1 MFRKVLALFVALLIL
16 AAMVGCQRGG
26 GAAQAG
32 PIKIGAIFDLTG
44 PTSDVGQPY
53 ADGIKAYV
61 EWLNAKGGIN
71 GRQIELLSSD
81 YGYKVDVAEQLYS
94 QFVQQG
100 IVAFQGWGTGDTEA
114 LRSRIAAD
122 QIPFMSASYSHVLG
136 DPKEAPYNFLVGTS
150 YSHQAVIALKW
161 ILEDWKAKGM
171 EGMPKVAILHHDS
184 PFGRSPVEDAQTFA
198 QQNGV
203 ELTAIPLPSATDYTA
218 ELTQASGF
226 GANYIIM
233 HTVSSQA
240 AVVAKNIRD
249 QGLKDKFTV
258 INLNWCADEIFIQ
271 LAGDAAEGI
280 YMVQPF
286 TPPTSPVPAH
296 QAMDEFLKSKGSSL
310 AEKGLHFAQG
320 WTTMD
325 LMVAGIKKVL
335 DEGKDLTGPNLKAA
349 LESLKDYDTGG
360 MTYPITFTPERHW
373 GNLGTHIY
381 VVENGQMKR
390 ITQDY
395 IVATYPPVP

>member
-1 MFRKVLALFVALLIL
+1 MWRKVFWVLMAVFVLAL
-16 AAMVGCQRGG
+16 AAGCKKE
-26 GAAQAG
+26 AAPAEAG

-44 PTSDVGQPY
+44 PTSDVGTPY
-53 ADGIKAYV
+53 AEGIKAYV

-136 DPKEAPYNFLVGTS
+136 NPKEAPYNFLVGTT
-150 YSHQAVIALKW
+150 YSHQAVIALQW
-161 ILEDWKAKGM
+161 IMDDWKAKGN
-171 EGMPKVAILHHDS
+171 EGMPKVAIVHHDS
-184 PFGRSPVEDAQTFA
+184 PFGRSPVQDAIDFGK
-198 QQNGV
+198 QQGIEV
-203 ELTAIPLPSATDYTA
+203 KAWAMPKGATDYTA
-218 ELTQASGF
+218 ELAQIQDF
-226 GANYIIM
+226 GASYIII
-233 HTVSSQA
+233 HTVSSPA
-240 AVVAKNIRD
+240 AVFVKNIRD
-249 QGLKDKFTV
+249 QGLSDKFTV
-258 INLNWCADEIFIQ
+258 INLNWCSDELFIE
-271 LAGDAAEGI
+271 LAGDAAEGV

-286 TPPTSPVPAH
+286 TPPSSPVEAH
-296 QAMDEFLKSKGSSL
+296 KAMDEFLKGKGSSL

-325 LMVAGIKKVL
+325 IMVAGIQKVI
-335 DEGKDLTGPNLKAA
+335 EQGQEVTGPNIKAA
-349 LESLKDYDTGG
+349 LETLKDYDTGG
-360 MTYPITFTPERHW
+360 MTYPITFTPDDHW
-373 GNLGTHIY
+373 GNKGTHIY

-390 ITQDY
+390 VTQDF
-395 IVATYPPVP
+395 IKAAYP

>member
-1 MFRKVLALFVALLIL
+1 MRRVVWFGLLVVLALVVA
-16 AAMVGCQRGG
+16 ACRPQQE
-26 GAAQAG
+26 QAGDTG

-44 PTSDVGQPY
+44 PTSDVGTPY
-53 ADGIKAYV
+53 AEGIKGYV
-61 EWLNAKGGIN
+61 EWLNANGGIN

-136 DPKEAPYNFLVGTS
+136 NPKEAPYNFLVGTS
-150 YSHQAVIALKW
+150 YSHQAVIALRW
-161 ILEDWKAKGM
+161 IMDDWKAQGG

-184 PFGRSPVEDAQTFA
+184 PFGRSPVKDAQDFA
-198 QQNGV
+198 AQNGI
-203 ELTAIPLPSATDYTA
+203 EIMALPLPRATDFTA
-218 ELTQASGF
+218 ELAQVQDF
-226 GANYIIM
+226 GASYIIV

-240 AVVAKNIRD
+240 AIVAKNIRD
-249 QGLKDKFTV
+249 QGLKDKFKV
-258 INLNWCADEIFIQ
+258 INLNWASDELFIE
-271 LAGDAAEGI
+271 LAGDAAEGV

-286 TPPTSPVPAH
+286 APPSAQVPGF
-296 QAMDEFLKSKGSSL
+296 QPIEEFLKSQGSSL
-310 AEKGLHFAQG
+310 AEKGLHYSQG
-320 WTTMD
+320 WITMD
-325 LMVAGIKKVL
+325 IMVAGIRKVL
-335 DEGKDLTGPNLKAA
+335 EQGQALTGANIKAA

-360 MTYPITFTPERHW
+360 ITYPITFTPEDHW
-373 GNLGTHIY
+373 GNKGTHIY

-390 ITQDY
+390 VTDDY
-395 IVATYPPVP
+395 IIATYP

>member
-1 MFRKVLALFVALLIL
+1 MRRKVFLLMVLAFAVVL
-16 AAMVGCQRGG
+16 AAGCQRGG
-26 GAAQAG
+26 EAGGGEG

-44 PTSDVGQPY
+44 PTSDVGTPY
-53 ADGIKAYV
+53 ADGIKGYV
-61 EWLNAKGGIN
+61 EWINSKGGIE

-136 DPKEAPYNFLVGTS
+136 NPKEAPYNFLVGTS
-150 YSHQAVIALKW
+150 YSHQAVIALRW
-161 ILEDWKAKGM
+161 IMDDWKAKGM
-171 EGMPKVAILHHDS
+171 DGMPKVAILHHDS
-184 PFGRSPVEDAQTFA
+184 PFGRSPVNDAIEFGK
-198 QQNGV
+198 QNGI
-203 ELTAIPLPSATDYTA
+203 EITAIPLPKATDYTA
-218 ELTQASGF
+218 ELTQVQDF
-226 GANYIIM
+226 GAQYIIM

-240 AVVAKNIRD
+240 AIVAKNIRD

-258 INLNWCADEIFIQ
+258 INLNWASDELFIQ
-271 LAGDAAEGI
+271 LAGDAAEGV

-286 TPPTSPVPAH
+286 TPPSSPVPGH
-296 QAMDEFLKSKGSSL
+296 EPMKEYLQGKGSSL
-310 AEKGLHFAQG
+310 DEKGLHFAQG
-320 WTTMD
+320 WVTMEI
-325 LMVAGIKKVL
+325 MAEAIRKVIK
-335 DEGKDLTGPNLKAA
+335 EGKPVTGPNIKAA
-349 LESLKDYDTGG
+349 LETFKDFDTQGL
-360 MTYPITFTPERHW
+360 TYPITFTPESHW
-373 GNLGTHIY
+373 GNKGTHIY

-395 IVATYPPVP
+395 ILATYP